1 MPDYGRPFW
10 RALQEATSLTFFGYN
25 RTLSAIVP
33 KWRITGFF
41 CYEAHPSI
49 SSHASFEVRVLCG
62 LYPPGA
68 LVPSDAFKLPT
79 MSKK

>member
-1 MPDYGRPFW
+1 MSVT
-10 RALQEATSLTFFGYN
+10 LFGSN
-25 RTLSAIVP
+25 RTISAIVP

-49 SSHASFEVRVLCG
+49 SSHASFEVLVLCG
-62 LYPPGA
+62 LYPPGS
-68 LVPSDAFKLPT
+68 LVPSDESKLPT